1 MDFDIAANRL
11 RRDQQN
17 ALAKSRA
24 SRAARETSSKVR
36 REAALA
42 KAETE
47 RRMRLRK
54 RREILDGKVIDA
66 ARSMIRGVENE
77 LGAMNVGSEK
87 ITATTTTTAIT
98 TTTPTNSGSSS
109 LVDNTKSSSS
119 TPMIMASGWS
129 YIATSIHG
137 DGDKISLP
145 PSTLS
150 ILTDSI
156 GGSTSRPI
164 AFRIGIINPKYTS
177 FPASATMRVLL
188 EDMKQRISIAMTEDK
203 DEEDVDINGSSIG
216 GGGGDMKIDDEI
228 DDDDDDDDDV
238 EFTSRVTEAYLDE
251 LSHRYLS
258 YTHGTVVEFTED
270 ENHVG
275 LPVSIAKALL
285 QPNVHSLANRGRR
298 MRTRPSDGMQSS
310 NEEED
315 DIVIPSMRTVDPA
328 SMVTNDRNDNSITDY
343 DKNESMES
351 VMAAGTTS
359 DDDMT
364 EKTPGHPAYNQFDI
378 PSFPIE
384 IIPLTTLPPGKDITF
399 TPTSTSIQNGF
410 YNIKDIKMVL
420 EQSLL
425 RSRAT
430 LSLGDVVRTWKR
442 GISYDLIV
450 SDLNPRGYGVVSCV
464 DTDLNVEFGSPEMID
479 NLKDEVGAASKMAE
493 ETNVDGRGGHGAI
506 PTMNNTLKSDNPTT
520 TVVTAKLRELIP
532 EPPIDVLGI
541 CNIQIRGR
549 TLSGTDAT
557 GRRRFD
563 VTSAT
568 KSDLFDFASNVC
580 GGIEPTTFRLVT
592 RFPRRVFTLNV
603 GDDEVMLESE
613 GISPGQEMFMV
624 ESI

>member
-1 MDFDIAANRL
+1 VEK
-11 RRDQQN
+11 Q
-17 ALAKSRA
+17 
-24 SRAARETSSKVR
+24 V
-36 REAALA
+36 
-42 KAETE
+42 
-47 RRMRLRK
+47 
-54 RREILDGKVIDA
+54 VDA
-66 ARSMIRGVENE
+66 TWSMIRKIENE
-77 LGAMNVGSEK
+77 LGIMNVGSEK
-87 ITATTTTTAIT
+87 SMTAVPTP
-98 TTTPTNSGSSS
+98 TTPTSNMQS
-109 LVDNTKSSSS
+109 
-119 TPMIMASGWS
+119 MASGWS
-129 YIATSIHG
+129 YTATSIYG

-156 GGSTSRPI
+156 GGGGSSSSRPI
-164 AFRIGIINPKYTS
+164 AFRIGIVNPKYT

-188 EDMKQRISIAMTEDK
+188 EDMKRRIIATTED
-203 DEEDVDINGSSIG
+203 DNVEDVDITNGSSIG
-216 GGGGDMKIDDEI
+216 GDDMKIDDDA
-228 DDDDDDDDDV
+228 DDDDDDA
-238 EFTSRVTEAYLDE
+238 ELTSRITEAYLDE

-285 QPNVHSLANRGRR
+285 QPNKHSLANSSRR
-298 MRTRPSDGMQSS
+298 MRTTPSDDGTQSS
-310 NEEED
+310 SMEED
-315 DIVIPSMRTVDPA
+315 IIIPSTRTVDPA
-328 SMVTNDRNDNSITDY
+328 SLMVTNNDRNGNIGKSDY
-343 DKNESMES
+343 DNDDSMNIVESSIM
-351 VMAAGTTS
+351 GTTS
-359 DDDMT
+359 NDMT

-384 IIPLTTLPPGKDITF
+384 IIPLTLLPPGKDITF

-410 YNIKDIKMVL
+410 YNLKDIKMVL
-420 EQSLL
+420 EQSLV

-430 LSLGDVVRTWKR
+430 LSLGDVVKTWKR
-442 GISYDLIV
+442 GVEYDLIV

-464 DTDLNVEFGSPEMID
+464 DTDLNVEFGSPDEMID
-479 NLKDEVGAASKMAE
+479 NHLKGEVGAASNMAAE
-493 ETNVDGRGGHGAI
+493 ENDDVGAI
-506 PTMNNTLKSDNPTT
+506 PTPMNSTPKLDNS
-520 TVVTAKLRELIP
+520 TVVTTKLRELIP
-532 EPPIDVLGI
+532 EPPMDVKLGV

-563 VTSAT
+563 VASSTLA
-568 KSDLFDFASNVC
+568 DLFDFASNVC

-603 GDDEVMLESE
+603 GDDKATLESA